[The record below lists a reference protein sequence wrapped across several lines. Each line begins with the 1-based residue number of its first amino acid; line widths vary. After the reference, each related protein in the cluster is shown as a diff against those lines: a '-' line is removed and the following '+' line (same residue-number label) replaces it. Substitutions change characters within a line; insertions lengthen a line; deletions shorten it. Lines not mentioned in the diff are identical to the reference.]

1 MSNARPAVYPA
12 PATPRPLT
20 KPAPHPP
27 ASPVEP
33 SPNPATEHKDEHGV
47 VAHHF
52 EDLAQQQEANRL
64 GLWVFLATEV
74 LFFGVLITGYIVFR
88 SVYPAT
94 FLAGSQHLNVVLGT
108 LNTAILLTSSLL
120 VALAVH
126 AASQLSEVWQR
137 PEVAA
142 KRRRQVM
149 FLLLATA
156 ALGLIFLGIKAYEY
170 YVDYEEGLIPGFNF
184 RWEGT
189 DDRQA
194 QLFFTLYFITTGMHA
209 LHMIIGIVIAVIMAW
224 LAQWRRWYDRDPMP
238 VELYGLYW
246 HFVDIVW
253 IFVFPFYYLIGR
265 T

>member
-1 MSNARPAVYPA
+1 MNNAGPTVYPV
-12 PATPRPLT
+12 PTPTQPVT

-27 ASPVEP
+27 ARPVDP
-33 SPNPATEHKDEHGV
+33 SPNPATEHKAEHAV

-64 GLWVFLATEV
+64 GLWLFLATEV

-88 SVYPAT
+88 TVYPAT
-94 FLAGSQHLNVVLGT
+94 FRAGSAHLNVVLGT
-108 LNTAILLTSSLL
+108 VNTAILLTSSLL

-126 AASQLSEVWQR
+126 AATDLSNLWQR
-137 PEVAA
+137 PAEATN
-142 KRRRQVM
+142 KRRQVM
-149 FLLLATA
+149 LLLLATA

-170 YVDYEEGLIPGFNF
+170 YRDFEEHLIPGFNF
-184 RWEGT
+184 QWEGA
-189 DDRQA
+189 DARQA
-194 QLFFTLYFITTGMHA
+194 QLFFVLYFVTTGIHA
-209 LHMIIGIVIAVIMAW
+209 LHMIIGIAIAVIMAW
-224 LAQWRRWYDRDPMP
+224 LAQRHWYDRDPIP

>member
-1 MSNARPAVYPA
+1 MRNTQPAVYPA
-12 PATPRPLT
+12 STATQPIIP
-20 KPAPHPP
+20 PQDQPPDHPP
-27 ASPVEP
+27 DHP
-33 SPNPATEHKDEHGV
+33 TGHGDEHSI

-52 EDLAQQQEANRL
+52 EDLAQQREANQL

-94 FLAGSQHLNVVLGT
+94 FRAASQHLNVVLGT
-108 LNTAILLTSSLL
+108 VNTGILLTSSLL

-126 AASQLSEVWQR
+126 AATDLST
-137 PEVAA
+137 VAHRA
-142 KRRRQVM
+142 ADSARYRRRVI
-149 FLLLATA
+149 LLLLGTA
-156 ALGLIFLGIKAYEY
+156 LLGLIFLGIKGYEY
-170 YVDYEEGLIPGFNF
+170 YIDYEEGLIPGLNF
-184 RWEGT
+184 QWEGA
-189 DDRQA
+189 DA
-194 QLFFTLYFITTGMHA
+194 IPAELFFTLYFITTGMHA
-209 LHMIIGIVIAVIMAW
+209 LHMIIGITIATVMAF
-224 LAQWRRWYDRDPMP
+224 LARRRWYDRDPMP

>member
-1 MSNARPAVYPA
+1 MSNSGPAVYPA
-12 PATPRPLT
+12 PTTERPVAR
-20 KPAPHPP
+20 PVEHPP
-27 ASPVEP
+27 APLVEP
-33 SPNPATEHKDEHGV
+33 SPNPATEHKEEHGV

-88 SVYPAT
+88 SVYPTT

-120 VALAVH
+120 VALAVR
-126 AASQLSEVWQR
+126 AASQLSESWQR
-137 PEVAA
+137 PEAA
-142 KRRRQVM
+142 NPKRRQVM
-149 FLLLATA
+149 LLLLATA

-170 YVDYEEGLIPGFNF
+170 TIDYAEGLIPGLNF
-184 RWEGT
+184 RWEGA

-209 LHMIIGIVIAVIMAW
+209 LHMIIGIVIAVVMAW
-224 LAQWRRWYDRDPMP
+224 LVRRQWYDRDPMP